1 MVERMRDIYLLR
13 HGIYGESK
21 RITKDEFW
29 KLSEAERE
37 LVDPQ
42 IEDEIYTIKQ
52 PKEVTTEEMNE
63 IINMQISN
71 DISKIKKYLSEIKFI
86 ITFSFVSSV
95 IIIALILLFYMF

>member
-1 MVERMRDIYLLR
+1 MIKRMRNIYLLR
-13 HGIYGESK
+13 HEIYGESK
-21 RITKDEFW
+21 QITKDEFW
-29 KLSEAERE
+29 KLSEVERD

-42 IEDEIYTIKQ
+42 IEDGVYTIKQ

-86 ITFSFVSSV
+86 MTFSFVSSV

>member
-1 MVERMRDIYLLR
+1 MIKRMRNIYLLH

-21 RITKDEFW
+21 QITKEEFW
-29 KLSEAERE
+29 KLSEAEKD

-42 IEDEIYTIKQ
+42 IEDEVYTIKT
-52 PKEVTTEEMNE
+52 PRKVSAEEMNE

-95 IIIALILLFYMF
+95 IIIALTLLLYMF